1 MGAAFEVVTALN
13 SPATTT
19 AGTYVGFTANS
30 GQSFSIRQANGTP
43 AAQLLAPWGQF
54 GAAGKLQI
62 KSPRLHDTTVGD
74 TYHVAIGT
82 GAFSL
87 DPLLGL
93 DDDEPGY
100 STDILTVA
108 MTTDVSQVS
117 QTYYAMALPV
127 YYGSIPGIDA
137 NLMTWAQVQSYNN
150 VAAKTGL
157 HYITWVTPSSAAT
170 YGQVGAGV
178 LVNSIND
185 QYKAG
190 HSYAVLGYEVSA
202 VCNAVLLSGTDTG
215 NLLLGGPG
223 TTNVNN
229 TRNWFVDLSL
239 AQNLPLIP
247 IIQANNKGATSVY
260 VQDSATESTA
270 FTVSLHLMD
279 LGILAPVAGV

>member
-1 MGAAFEVVTALN
+1 MGAAFEVVTAYN
-13 SPATTT
+13 SPGTTT

-62 KSPRLHDTTVGD
+62 KSPRLHDTTIGD

-108 MTTDVSQVS
+108 MTTDVSQ
-117 QTYYAMALPV
+117 T
-127 YYGSIPGIDA
+127 
-137 NLMTWAQVQSYNN
+137 VQSYDN
-150 VAAKTGL
+150 VSAKTGL

-170 YGQVGAGV
+170 QGQVGAGV

-190 HSYAVLGYEVSA
+190 HSYAVLGFEVSA

-260 VQDSATESTA
+260 VQDSATTSTA